1 MKITLVAV
9 GRVRGSLAEALREYE
24 ERARRY
30 WKLETV
36 EVDSG
41 AGSGRREPESVLHA
55 EEARI
60 LARTPPGA
68 KLVALTRGGQP
79 LGSRAFTSYLED
91 HALNSKDLVFV
102 VGGAF
107 GLSATVLANARQ
119 LTLSPMTLP
128 HDIARLVLA
137 EQLYRAGTIL
147 RGEPYHKGT

>member
-9 GRVRGSLAEALREYE
+9 GRVRGSLAEAVREYE

-41 AGSGRREPESVLHA
+41 AGSGRREPESVLRA

-60 LARTPPGA
+60 LARTPTGA

-79 LGSRAFTSYLED
+79 LGSRAFTAYLED
-91 HALNSKDLVFV
+91 HALNSRDVAFV
-102 VGGAF
+102 VGGPF
-107 GLSATVLANARQ
+107 GLSATVLASARQ

-147 RGEPYHKGT
+147 RGEPYHKGS